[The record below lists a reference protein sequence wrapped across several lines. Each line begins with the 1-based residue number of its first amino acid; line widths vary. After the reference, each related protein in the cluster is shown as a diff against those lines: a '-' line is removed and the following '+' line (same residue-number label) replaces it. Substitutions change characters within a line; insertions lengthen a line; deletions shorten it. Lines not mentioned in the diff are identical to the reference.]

1 MKASQDFRTKSFFVY
16 KLWLFALLST
26 VDERNAG
33 PVALYIPGGA
43 GFLPS
48 TVSQLQQV
56 TLLLAPE
63 NQCWKMNFPFEWGI
77 RPIFQGIKY

>member
-1 MKASQDFRTKSFFVY
+1 MKASQDFRTKSVFVYKIY
-16 KLWLFALLST
+16 KLWLVALLST

-63 NQCWKMNFPFEWGI
+63 NQWLEDEFSF
-77 RPIFQGIKY
+77 